1 MIIIRFMKFLLVLS
15 FVLAAFTR
23 KAHLKSKTKG
33 NIDYKP
39 ELIEGFHNSDALKA
53 INE

>member
-1 MIIIRFMKFLLVLS
+1 MKFLLVLT
-15 FVLAAFTR
+15 FIVAAFTR
-23 KAHLKSKTKG
+23 KAHLKTKG